1 MRTLERNKTV
11 YWYALYTGVV
21 KLTDDD
27 GRYTGEQEVIYT
39 EPVKARGNISAAK
52 GDAYSAQF
60 GTFVDYDSVLIA
72 DKTQLDENSVL
83 WIGVDPSVA
92 PYNYRVRRVSR
103 SLNGVAVAIKKVDV
117 SEQ

>member
-1 MRTLERNKTV
+1 MRTLEKNKV
-11 YWYALYTGVV
+11 PYWYALYKGTERI
-21 KLTDDD
+21 LDDD
-27 GRYTGEQEVIYT
+27 GRYTGEQAVIYT

-60 GTFVDYDSVLIA
+60 GTFVDYDSVLTVR
-72 DKTQLDENSVL
+72 DTSLDENSVL
-83 WIGVDPSVA
+83 WVGIEPSE

-117 SEQ
+117 DE